1 MLLRLLLL
9 CMPQVVALLYVTL
22 LVPVRVAF
30 SVDIPL
36 GSGAWWIDLVVDVY
50 FIADLCLNFRTA
62 VWLPN
67 GQLQVDL
74 KEIRRLYLR
83 GKMISSLVTWSHL
96 TIRAPCAQ
104 DGFLLT

>member
-1 MLLRLLLL
+1 MLLLL
-9 CMPQVVALLYVTL
+9 STSQVVALLYVTL

-30 SVDIPL
+30 AVDSDL

-67 GQLQVDL
+67 GQLQVDP

-83 GKMISSLVTWSHL
+83 GKIHDLKLVTSSHL
-96 TIRAPCAQ
+96 TIRAPCGQ
-104 DGFLLT
+104 DGFLSI